1 MVDLAR
7 TVPGTAGVAAN
18 LVVGGRDVTEISKIV
33 TECMRSTNAI
43 DQLDDIIAEDATY
56 STAPGMIPRTQEYV
70 VENEIFTQF
79 LTKYSNAL
87 IGGLDGDDNAI
98 SSSLNAL
105 EKLQEDIED
114 CARGEAQQI
123 TRVLFDEEITSATN
137 LVQQKLEEYKTS
149 ITDARAQTAELTD
162 NQNAQLDSRFA
173 TALGALEKAKERVKN
188 WNPNSAQKNR
198 LDRSS
203 VLPRPSSD
211 QRAYRNRIR
220 RCMGNQIGKIS
231 GLENVRLWELRCE
244 LDKFDSM
251 DSQVASQIRQAMAI
265 CAEQTQPAPQGMP
278 EADEADEIIPML
290 HMLSGDR
297 YPCENLLAA
306 RESEEAQVASADAP
320 SCGVPA
326 SVLLRQ
332 VITRQSEADQI
343 QLVYLLHDRQSRRE
357 LAMYAMSLEQARN
370 NGVSCDEKRSE
381 IKNKLVEIKSRQEAR
396 IREEQKMEEKME
408 EEKQKMND
416 AETPPR
422 ADGSVLITKPSSTE
436 TTVIKPFT
444 SSSTGPM
451 QKFAKVPGEVGT
463 GLLFNPQDF
472 VKSHNDKRCLH
483 GSQKLDWDAN
493 LASQSQVYANKC
505 EWKHSGMD
513 GVGENLSMF
522 ASTSESNLLS
532 DNPATRAMQG
542 WYDKELPLYDF
553 SSPGF
558 SMATG
563 HFTQVVWASTTKV
576 GCGVALCPAGTI
588 ASNMQSVYVVCQYGP
603 PGNYQSKFNENVL
616 GVSRS
621 PSMCM

>member
-7 TVPGTAGVAAN
+7 TVPGTAGAAAN
-18 LVVGGRDVTEISKIV
+18 LVVGGRDIGEISKIV
-33 TECMRSTNAI
+33 TDCMRSTNAI
-43 DQLDDIIAEDATY
+43 DQLDDIIAMETY
-56 STAPGMIPRTQEYV
+56 STAPGMISRTDTTQ
-70 VENEIFTQF
+70 NEIFAQF
-79 LTKYSNAL
+79 LTKYSNV
-87 IGGLDGDDNAI
+87 LDGDNNDAI

-114 CARGEAQQI
+114 CARGEASQI
-123 TRVLFDEEITSATN
+123 TQVLFDEEITSATN

-162 NQNAQLDSRFA
+162 EQNAQLDSRFA
-173 TALGALEKAKERVKN
+173 RALGALEKAKERVKN

-220 RCMGNQIGKIS
+220 RCMGNEIGKIS

-265 CAEQTQPAPQGMP
+265 CAEKTQPAPQGMP

-306 RESEEAQVASADAP
+306 RESEEAQVASADEDAP
-320 SCGVPA
+320 SCGVPT

-343 QLVYLLHDRQSRRE
+343 QLVYLLHDRLSRRE

-381 IKNKLVEIKSRQEAR
+381 IKNKLVEIKSKQEAR
-396 IREEQKMEEKME
+396 IREEQQME
-408 EEKQKMND
+408 EEKQKMNN

-422 ADGSVLITKPSSTE
+422 ADGSVLITQPSSTE

-542 WYDKELPLYDF
+542 WYDKELPMYDF